1 MVNPGNSKIP
11 MFWGHGKDDNVV
23 EYICELRHIQRDMAE
38 GREDGAQSVELL
50 KKLGYT
56 PVPSGTTFSRPGLR
70 FESYAGVSHSADQR
84 ELADLSAWLKEAL
97 K

>member
-1 MVNPGNSKIP
+1 
-11 MFWGHGKDDNVV
+11 
-23 EYICELRHIQRDMAE
+23 
-38 GREDGAQSVELL
+38 L